1 MTVGWETLNA
11 YVDGELDAE
20 TRRAVAEALR
30 RDPALAARAAT
41 LSRLKGALRT
51 SIGSRRRPA
60 PRKARPAWA
69 VAAIAL
75 VIGTGTLASLLGRD
89 PPDPAL
95 AAYLAWAGSSATAG
109 AGPGPDAPLRN
120 GAPDLDALGFR
131 LAYLSPPGTGTG
143 RLAGYLGRHGCRLA
157 LWDGP
162 PLPGSGTALADGRL
176 RVARWELDGQRYV
189 LLSENMPAGRFALL
203 ATAAERLLRPGE
215 PERRIA
221 SVRAAR
227 LAERPCAG

>member
-1 MTVGWETLNA
+1 MGWETLNA

-20 TRRAVAEALR
+20 TRMAVAEALR

-41 LSRLKGALRT
+41 LSRLKGAVGA
-51 SIGSRRRPA
+51 SVAARRAA
-60 PRKARPAWA
+60 PWKGRFAWA
-69 VAAIAL
+69 VAAVAL
-75 VIGTGTLASLLGRD
+75 VIGAGTLVFLVGR
-89 PPDPAL
+89 PSQDPAV
-95 AAYLAWAGSSATAG
+95 AAYMEWVGSSAIPG
-109 AGPGPDAPLRN
+109 ASRGPDTPLRN
-120 GAPDLDALGFR
+120 GAPDLDALGFQ

-203 ATAAERLLRPGE
+203 AAAAERLIRPGE

-227 LAERPCAG
+227 LAERPCTG